1 MHTLPLPSTLYTPT
15 GKLCTPPALAEL
27 VRAEAL
33 DDALDD
39 VLDDALDVLEL
50 AVEPQLVDAL
60 AVELGHLALDHL
72 AEEARGALLLDQLH
86 HHARH
91 AEAHH

>member
-27 VRAEAL
+27 VRAEA
-33 DDALDD
+33 
-39 VLDDALDVLEL
+39 LDDALDVLEL

>member
-1 MHTLPLPSTLYTPT
+1 MHTLPLPSLTPT

-27 VRAEAL
+27 LRAEA
-33 DDALDD
+33 
-39 VLDDALDVLEL
+39 LDDALDVLEL

-60 AVELGHLALDHL
+60 AVELAHLALGHL

-91 AEAHH
+91 AEANHGC